1 MKYRKG
7 LVYFIDVLGTKNHNF
22 DELYKIANIFHNEL
36 GNTQNRHNPN
46 SVGDRH
52 VMGFSDCAYIIYSLK
67 EDHLNDEEIRLKYIY
82 TSLYNTAIMLNIF
95 TNNGFLCR
103 GGVCYND
110 LYYEKDRNVIFGPAV
125 NEAYLLESKQAV
137 VPRIL
142 LSDELAGDIL
152 QFDNNLKKQTPLS
165 VQNGNILMHDPTD
178 NKYFINY
185 LNIFYQHE
193 EFGAGSCQLVLQD
206 VVDISS
212 TNSKNTINDLR
223 CEIVQCEED
232 KRSSLQNILEKHKW
246 QLWYLK
252 AAMSAHD
259 SAPPPFT
266 EQELM
271 EMFMKQN
278 C

>member
-7 LVYFIDVLGTKNHNF
+7 LVFFIDVLGTKNSHF

-36 GNTQNRHNPN
+36 ENTQKRHNPD

-52 VMGFSDCAYIIYSLK
+52 VIGFSDCAYIIYSLK
-67 EDHLNDEEIRLKYIY
+67 DDNLGDEEIRLKYIY
-82 TSLYNTAIMLNIF
+82 TSMYNTATMLNIF

-103 GGVCYND
+103 GGACYND

-125 NEAYLLESKQAV
+125 NQAYLLESKHAV

-142 LSDELAGDIL
+142 LSDELARDIL
-152 QFDNNLKKQTPLS
+152 EFDNKLKNENPLS
-165 VQNGNILMHDPTD
+165 VQNGNILMQDPTD

-185 LNIFYQHE
+185 LNMFYQHE
-193 EFGAGSCQLVLQD
+193 EFGAGSCHLVLQD
-206 VVDISS
+206 IVDLSYSISQ
-212 TNSKNTINDLR
+212 KTINDLT
-223 CEIVQCEED
+223 CKIAACEED
-232 KRSSLQNILEKHKW
+232 KRSSLENILEKHKW

-252 AAMSAHD
+252 SAKTVLN

-271 EMFMKQN
+271 ELFMKQN